1 VRGTLTPAEDPPAGA
16 RPEPSQFDRTGLSVR
31 LAANS
36 LIQIVGT
43 VLASAIGFVTFIV
56 TARYLGP
63 AIYGDLTAA
72 NAFLY
77 VPTVLAEVGLSMIVV
92 REISADED
100 STEEIVGGSL
110 PLRAVIAVATVTLS
124 LLVAVALPF
133 NHRTELAIFVG
144 SPGAFFTVMTL
155 AVQPVLQARLKM
167 QWAVVATLIGRL
179 ATLGLTVAALT
190 GGLDYLAVMG
200 ATVVGLGLTLVLSV
214 VFVRRL
220 IRIQLRLDVALWRRL
235 IGPALYL
242 ALALGIAS
250 ITARVDTVL
259 ISLLKPS
266 RDVGLYG
273 AAYKFVDVSTLF
285 ASAIGI
291 SLFPVFSRFFATD
304 PRRARRLLQKS
315 LDVVIA
321 ISPPLVVLIVGLA
334 HQIIHYSAGHAF
346 TGAIPVL
353 QLLAPSLI
361 LVFLRA
367 PLSRFQIAA
376 GAYKPLAWMMVAML
390 AFNIV
395 LNVALIPPYGI
406 KAAAVVNL
414 GTEFLGFSL
423 QFGYVLTRL
432 GFRPSLRY
440 VPTVLGATVLMAA
453 CFFVIPGVPIA
464 GALLGAILYALVLL
478 WAPGVVRNL
487 AREILAGVRP

>member
-1 VRGTLTPAEDPPAGA
+1 MTPAGEPPAGA
-16 RPEPSQFDRTGLSVR
+16 RPETAQGGRSGLSVR

-36 LIQIVGT
+36 LVQIVGT

-92 REISADED
+92 REISADES
-100 STEEIVGGSL
+100 STEDVVGGSL

-124 LLVAVALPF
+124 LLIALALPF
-133 NHRTELAIFVG
+133 NHRTELAILVG
-144 SPGAFFTVMTL
+144 SPGALFTVMTY
-155 AVQPVLQARLKM
+155 AVQPVLQARLRM
-167 QWAVVATLIGRL
+167 QWAVIATIAGRL
-179 ATLGLTVAALT
+179 ATLGLTVAAVT
-190 GGLDYLAVMG
+190 GGLGYLAVMG
-200 ATVVGLGLTLVLSV
+200 ATVIGLGLTLVLSV

-220 IRIQLRLDVALWRRL
+220 MRIRLRVDTALWRRL

-273 AAYKFVDVSTLF
+273 AAYKFVDVSTLI

-304 PRRARRLLQKS
+304 PRRARGLLQKS
-315 LDVVIA
+315 LDVVA
-321 ISPPLVVLIVGLA
+321 ALSPPLVVLIIGLA
-334 HQIIHYSAGHAF
+334 PQIIRYSAGHEFAE
-346 TGAIPVL
+346 AVPVL
-353 QLLAPSLI
+353 QLLALSLI
-361 LVFLRA
+361 FVFLRA
-367 PLSRFQIAA
+367 PLSRYQIAA
-376 GAYKPLAWMMVAML
+376 GAYRPLAWMMVAML

-395 LNVALIPPYGI
+395 LNLVLIPPYGI
-406 KAAAVVNL
+406 KAAALVNL
-414 GTEFLGFSL
+414 GTEGLGFAL
-423 QFGYVLTRL
+423 QLGFVWTRL
-432 GFRPSLRY
+432 GFRPSARY
-440 VPTVLGATVLMAA
+440 LPTILGATALMAVW
-453 CFFVIPGVPIA
+453 FVVFPGLPIA
-464 GALLGAILYALVLL
+464 AGLLGALIYSLVLL
-478 WAPGVVRNL
+478 WTPGVVRDL
-487 AREILAGVRP
+487 ARDVLAGLRV